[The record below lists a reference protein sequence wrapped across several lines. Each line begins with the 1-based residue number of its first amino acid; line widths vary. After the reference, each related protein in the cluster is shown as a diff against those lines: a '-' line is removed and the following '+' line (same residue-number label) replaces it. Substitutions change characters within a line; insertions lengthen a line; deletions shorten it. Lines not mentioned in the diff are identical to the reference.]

1 MRNQVRI
8 AATAKAL
15 IREENA
21 VRDAKEVYSAAL
33 NRYFDEHGR
42 PEGRMTD
49 DDPRFAGACRATVVE
64 YGELQRLK
72 RRFYRA
78 RQKLRMEVSRAGGGE
93 S

>member
-8 AATAKAL
+8 AAAAKAL

-21 VRDAKEVYSAAL
+21 VRDAKEVYSLAL
-33 NRYFDEHGR
+33 NRYFARHGR
-42 PEGRMTD
+42 PEGRMTS
-49 DDPRFAGACRATVVE
+49 DDPRFDSACRATAME

-93 S
+93 

>member
-1 MRNQVRI
+1 MKNQVRI
-8 AATAKAL
+8 AAAAKAL

-21 VRDAKEVYSAAL
+21 VRDAKAAYSAAL
-33 NRYFDEHGR
+33 ARYFSEYGR
-42 PEGRMTD
+42 PDGRMD
-49 DDPRFAGACRATVVE
+49 PYDPRFFPACRATAVE